1 MGIIKFTEYV
11 SRMAAQGNEQ
21 PKHIEKKA
29 AAGENILDEVF
40 EVHEAS
46 LPSDIKTLF
55 CDGAVLRVM
64 QAILLEKGWKIVLK
78 RTPSRK

>member
-1 MGIIKFTEYV
+1 MGIIKFSEYIL
-11 SRMAAQGNEQ
+11 RKAAQSNEQ
-21 PKHIEKKA
+21 PKNIEKIA
-29 AAGENILDEVF
+29 TAIPDLNEVF

-46 LPSDIKTLF
+46 LPSDIKTLL

-78 RTPSRK
+78 RTPSSK

>member
-1 MGIIKFTEYV
+1 MGILKFTEYV
-11 SRMAAQGNEQ
+11 SRKAAQSNEQ
-21 PKHIEKKA
+21 SKYTEKNA
-29 AAGENILDEVF
+29 ATEENKLDEVF

-46 LPSDIKTLF
+46 LPSDIKTLL

-78 RTPSRK
+78 RTPCRK